1 MPNPRVPV
9 LVVTGYAAAG
19 KTRLVNQLLA
29 SRDDLRV
36 GVIMHR
42 QAEEFGIEPHGLAD
56 GLAAFS
62 EAVYDFGSGCICC
75 SPKGELTRLLT
86 DMEWRMAGQQGE
98 ALHLDLLIL
107 RLGPLAAP
115 HAPCATR
122 SDSRWRRSSRSSIQP
137 LRGGIFRPMVTSG
150 RQERR
155 SRALVAFGA
164 RLFLVLGALV
174 HLGWA
179 ARSNRRLL
187 ADRFGAKAAD
197 GALGLVVR
205 AVRATLGRHGADVIQ
220 VARAGRELAHGG
232 RRLNVTHTKEK
243 QMISRHDLHD
253 HRNAAE

>member
-1 MPNPRVPV
+1 MILGVVASAALQRANLHGYSPIWNGGWLVSRGRHCTSICSFSDWVPSPRH
-9 LVVTGYAAAG
+9 
-19 KTRLVNQLLA
+19 
-29 SRDDLRV
+29 S
-36 GVIMHR
+36 
-42 QAEEFGIEPHGLAD
+42 
-56 GLAAFS
+56 FS
-62 EAVYDFGSGCICC
+62 
-75 SPKGELTRLLT
+75 
-86 DMEWRMAGQQGE
+86 
-98 ALHLDLLIL
+98 
-107 RLGPLAAP
+107 